1 MAGLSNIGGSDNSLK
16 SFFDKTEMVI
26 AEAEICL
33 STLTEAGE
41 RVKRLHQGL
50 SQAGETVF
58 ILKERAAEVGF
69 DNLQMERFHRDM
81 EELSSNL
88 TRLRVFFENRGDELN
103 SNAVPLND
111 LVYRSQR
118 TYTGMKGQHK
128 FDMANGHF
136 KFLRD
141 MHFSWEK
148 IAELLGISTKTLSRR
163 RKEFQINDEE
173 SFLSLTDEELVTIM
187 QEIMNVT
194 PGIGQIRML
203 GALKSRGIRVQRWRV
218 RFFMHQLDPTGTA
231 L

>member
-1 MAGLSNIGGSDNSLK
+1 MAGLSSIGGSDNSLK
-16 SFFDKTEMVI
+16 SFFDNTKMVI

-33 STLTEAGE
+33 STLTEDGE
-41 RVKRLHQGL
+41 RVERLHQRL

-81 EELSSNL
+81 EELSNNL

-118 TYTGMKGQHK
+118 TYTGRKGQPK
-128 FDMANGHF
+128 FDVAKGQIE
-136 KFLRD
+136 FLRD

-148 IAELLGISTKTLSRR
+148 IAELLEISTKTLSRR
-163 RKEFQINDEE
+163 RKEFQINEC
-173 SFLSLTDEELVTIM
+173 
-187 QEIMNVT
+187 
-194 PGIGQIRML
+194 
-203 GALKSRGIRVQRWRV
+203 KK
-218 RFFMHQLDPTGTA
+218 
-231 L
+231 